1 MFFIVINSYHEKDT
15 PHSLLLLSTV
25 LNHKTSPSGHT
36 RRRQNIESMTILIV
50 KTVVAAKN
58 PSFNP
63 LKNKNYKC
71 I

>member
-1 MFFIVINSYHEKDT
+1 MFYLIVLNFYSQIIFKKDT

-36 RRRQNIESMTILIV
+36 GRPQNIESMTTLIV
-50 KTVVAAKN
+50 NTVMAAKN

-63 LKNKNYKC
+63 L
-71 I
+71 